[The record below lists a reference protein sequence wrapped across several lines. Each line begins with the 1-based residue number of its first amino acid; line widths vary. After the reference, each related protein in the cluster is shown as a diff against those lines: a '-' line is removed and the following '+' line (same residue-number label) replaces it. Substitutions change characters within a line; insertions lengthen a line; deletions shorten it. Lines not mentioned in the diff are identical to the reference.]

1 MKKLSALFFVVLIGF
16 IITQT
21 VGAQTPLPKDCSVT
35 SISTPGGPVKPIIDM
50 GANEYYPNA
59 TDPFRQD
66 GGLYGG
72 GINNL
77 PMSHLHMQKAI
88 AATSQIVPRNGV
100 GNPDPNGKIGFISL
114 GMSNTKYEFEHF
126 KSYPAVL
133 QKKSPKVVL
142 VNGAW
147 QSMVA
152 QRWSGREIT
161 CGVPPPSGGIGGVT
175 DPWVNFNDKI
185 SQAGLSK
192 AQVQVMWMKL
202 TNAYPESCNNN
213 DFADF
218 VTKMYQDMQVIMNRL
233 NRPDPNNPAVK
244 EYPNLKVIYV
254 SPRIYAGYSRDPL
267 SPEHSA
273 YWSGFAMRKLVQ
285 DQMAGDSIGVTY
297 DYPILLW
304 GHFGPGAS
312 TYLWANGEIA
322 RSDGLT
328 YQCDDFVQDG
338 VHPADSS
345 SGNINAK
352 EKVTNMLLNFL
363 INDPL
368 TKPWFTGTGV
378 LPSTTPQPS
387 STIAP
392 SPSSSI
398 QPSASPFAKGDVNHD
413 GTVNGNDAKLIF
425 QNYAK
430 NSSQVPT
437 YFDPVVDSKV
447 SSLDYGWVVKDW

>member
-1 MKKLSALFFVVLIGF
+1 MKKISACIYVVLILT
-16 IITQT
+16 I
-21 VGAQTPLPKDCSVT
+21 VGQVNAQTPVPKDCTVT
-35 SISTPGGPVKPIIDM
+35 SISTANGPVKPLIDM
-50 GANEYYPNA
+50 LATDYYPSS
-59 TDPFRQD
+59 TDPFRQE

-72 GINNL
+72 GVNSL
-77 PMSHLHMQKAI
+77 PLTHPHMQKAI
-88 AATSQIVPRNGV
+88 VATAQIVPRDAS
-100 GNPDPNGKIGFISL
+100 GNPNSNGKIGFISL
-114 GMSNTKYEFEHF
+114 GMSNTKYEFEYF
-126 KSYPAVL
+126 MTNTSVL
-133 QKKSPKVVL
+133 QKKSAKVVL

-175 DPWVNFNDKI
+175 DPWVNFNNKI
-185 SQAGLSK
+185 AQAGLTK
-192 AQVQVMWMKL
+192 AQIQVLWMKL

-218 VTKMYQDMQVIMNRL
+218 VTKMHQDMQVIMDRL

-254 SPRIYAGYSRDPL
+254 SPRIYSGYSRDPL

-285 DQMAGDSIGVTY
+285 DQMAEDSSGVTY
-297 DYPILLW
+297 EYPILLW

-328 YQCDDFVQDG
+328 YPCSDLVQDG
-338 VHPADSS
+338 VHPDT
-345 SGNINAK
+345 GAK
-352 EKVTNMLLNFL
+352 VKVTNMLLNFL

-368 TKPWFTGTGV
+368 TKVWFTGTGV

-387 STIAP
+387 SSITP
-392 SPSSSI
+392 SPSASI
-398 QPSASPFAKGDVNHD
+398 LPSASPFSKGDVNHD
-413 GTVNGNDAKLIF
+413 GSVNDNDAKLILN
-425 QNYAK
+425 NYAK
-430 NSSQVPT
+430 NSSLVPT
-437 YFDPVVDSKV
+437 YFDAVVDSKV

>member
-1 MKKLSALFFVVLIGF
+1 MKKISALFFVVLIGF
-16 IITQT
+16 NITQI
-21 VGAQTPLPKDCSVT
+21 VSAQTPVPKDCSVT

-50 GANEYYPNA
+50 AANEYYPSA
-59 TDPFRQD
+59 TDPYRQE

-72 GINNL
+72 GVNSL
-77 PMSHLHMQKAI
+77 ALTHPHMQKAL
-88 AATSQIVPRNGV
+88 AATAQIVPRDAS
-100 GNPDPNGKIGFISL
+100 GNPSTTGRIGFISL

-126 KSYPAVL
+126 RTNAGVL
-133 QKKSPKVVL
+133 QQKSAKVVL

-175 DPWVNFNDKI
+175 DPWDNFNNKI
-185 SQAGLSK
+185 VQAGLTK
-192 AQVQVMWMKL
+192 KQVQVMWMKL

-218 VTKMYQDMQVIMNRL
+218 VTKIHEDMQVIMDRL
-233 NRPDPNNPAVK
+233 NRPDPNNPVVK

-254 SPRIYAGYSRDPL
+254 SPRIYSGYSRDPL

-285 DQMAGDSIGVTY
+285 DQMAGDTSGVTY

-304 GHFGPGAS
+304 GHYGSGAT
-312 TYLWANGEIA
+312 TYLWANGTIP
-322 RSDGLT
+322 RNDGLT
-328 YQCDDFVQDG
+328 YECDDFVTDG
-338 VHPADSS
+338 VHPAD
-345 SGNINAK
+345 GFNNAK
-352 EKVTNMLLNFL
+352 EKVTTMLLNFL

-368 TKPWFTGTGV
+368 TKVWFTGSGV

-387 STIAP
+387 SSTAP
-392 SPSSSI
+392 SPSASV
-398 QPSASPFAKGDVNHD
+398 QPSASPFTKGDVNHD
-413 GTVNGNDAKLIF
+413 GVVNGGDAKLILN
-425 QNYAK
+425 NYSK
-430 NSSQVPT
+430 NSSLVPS
-437 YFDPVVDSKV
+437 YFDAVVDSKV
-447 SSLDYGWVVKDW
+447 SSMDFGWVAKDW